1 MSARNLLL
9 ANICLSNLIIAF
21 LVKPI
26 SAVYLSYSL
35 TTGEGSVGLA
45 FCSLYTLSSR
55 TTWLV
60 LPLTTVALC
69 WTALAHRFPCCRL
82 QQGHNT
88 NNINNTNNSA
98 VAAPSSKQVRVELGS
113 SLEETDSSEA
123 ARAKRAMAFPTIR
136 QKSIL
141 SCIWAFASLYGLAA
155 CFPEK
160 VC

>member
-1 MSARNLLL
+1 MVS
-9 ANICLSNLIIAF
+9 F

-26 SAVYLSYSL
+26 SAIYVSYSL

-88 NNINNTNNSA
+88 NNSA

-113 SLEETDSSEA
+113 SFEETDSSEA

>member
-88 NNINNTNNSA
+88 NTNNTNSNSA

-113 SLEETDSSEA
+113 SFEETDSSEA

>member
-69 WTALAHRFPCCRL
+69 WTALAHRFPCCR
-82 QQGHNT
+82 G
-88 NNINNTNNSA
+88 SA
-98 VAAPSSKQVRVELGS
+98 AAAAPRVQTQLARWEGGQV
-113 SLEETDSSEA
+113 TQ
-123 ARAKRAMAFPTIR
+123 FPTIR
-136 QKSIL
+136 QKCVL
-141 SCIWAFASLYGLAA
+141 GAIWLTAAMYGLTF
-155 CFPEK
+155 CFHEK
-160 VC
+160 VSIYHLSI

>member
-1 MSARNLLL
+1 MVS
-9 ANICLSNLIIAF
+9 F

-26 SAVYLSYSL
+26 SAIYVSYSL

-98 VAAPSSKQVRVELGS
+98 VAAPNSKQVRVELGS
-113 SLEETDSSEA
+113 SFEETDSSEA

>member
-1 MSARNLLL
+1 MVS
-9 ANICLSNLIIAF
+9 F

-26 SAVYLSYSL
+26 SAIYVSYSL

-82 QQGHNT
+82 QQGHN
-88 NNINNTNNSA
+88 INATNSA

-113 SLEETDSSEA
+113 SFEETDSSEA

>member
-88 NNINNTNNSA
+88 NNTNNTNTNTN
-98 VAAPSSKQVRVELGS
+98 SKQVRVELGS
-113 SLEETDSSEA
+113 SFEETDSSEA